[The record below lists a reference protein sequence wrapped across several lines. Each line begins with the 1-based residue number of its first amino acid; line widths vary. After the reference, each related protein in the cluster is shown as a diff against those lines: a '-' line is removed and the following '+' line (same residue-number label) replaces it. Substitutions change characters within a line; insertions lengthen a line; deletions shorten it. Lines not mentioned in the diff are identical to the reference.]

1 MKKFAEISP
10 TDMLEMNKTNRYS
23 WGKIMVNV
31 KRISDFPFM
40 GNIFIRITLAPWQVK
55 TKNLLH

>member
-10 TDMLEMNKTNRYS
+10 VDMLEMNKTNRYA